1 MQKNAQKKPNVLIK
15 NKTFIISASA
25 KYKKIEQNKVIM
37 DKKIKSY
44 VCSTINYYNKNNIIT
59 SLHLSVNSNIQT
71 YSRSTVVK
79 VHIS

>member
-37 DKKIKSY
+37 DKKINLMS
-44 VCSTINYYNKNNIIT
+44 VAPSTTIIKIT
-59 SLHLSVNSNIQT
+59 LSHHYIYLLTQIFKHT
-71 YSRSTVVK
+71 ADQL
-79 VHIS
+79 